1 MYNKGLNCRF
11 KHAGRQG
18 RSKNKLRFPRHIIN
32 RYEGTHLPMKK
43 TYSGWDEWHGPWINY
58 HHVNGL
64 INKFVGKPYDKFI
77 KVWHAKLKKASEYI
91 RQTYSLQSRI
101 DLKPTTHRWYSV
113 KFYVDSNGIIRKYPQ
128 NVRHRYRSELTK
140 HQRKCNDNVK
150 IPNLGVCKNSSPY
163 NYEFLNYHSKQNPIM
178 LGEFYVCFADGTVK
192 VPVYTCCQE
201 LMISYYNASNIE
213 DFIRDRDL
221 KYEEKKRNITN
232 TWIPIKRNPWFSN
245 PITKNLDGQH
255 IFVQVPN
262 NSRRRLMET
271 LASAIRNKLDDKD
284 IERLKNTIARTP
296 ITETRDIGYGNF
308 YLFVKRKD
316 IEKAK
321 DT

>member
-77 KVWHAKLKKASEYI
+77 KVWHAKLKKVSEYI

-140 HQRKCNDNVK
+140 HQRKYNDNVK
-150 IPNLGVCKNSSPY
+150 IPNLGICRRADREDYPFARN
-163 NYEFLNYHSKQNPIM
+163 HSKQNPIM
-178 LGEFYVCFADGTVK
+178 LGEFYVPIDNTTIK
-192 VPVYTCCQE
+192 VPVYTCCSN
-201 LMISYYNASNIE
+201 LMIDYHGARDVNEYVKDK
-213 DFIRDRDL
+213 DF
-221 KYEEKKRNITN
+221 KVEQKKRNLTE
-232 TWIPIKRNPWFSN
+232 TWVPIKSNPWFGN
-245 PITKNLDGQH
+245 PISLNLDHQYV
-255 IFVQVPN
+255 FVEVPN
-262 NSRRRLMET
+262 KRREMATKEYYIAASLGET
-271 LASAIRNKLDDKD
+271 EKVEELRTK
-284 IERLKNTIARTP
+284 IARMPRTVN
-296 ITETRDIGYGNF
+296 INVGYGNF